1 MPFEIDMLN
10 VGNADAIILRYFDK
24 DNHEFI
30 VVIDA
35 GKTEEHGKMVVDHI
49 NKYTIK
55 KSIDLAIST
64 HPDKD
69 HIKGF
74 FYVIERL
81 EIQEFWIHDPKLHK
95 IDESDIKSF
104 FDTDYFEKG
113 LKYVVES
120 LNFSKDLISIID
132 EKEIERNEPLE
143 GRSHSKIPIRVLGPS
158 AEYYKEKLN
167 SFRDIHLL
175 FESVAIEKAT
185 LDNLNLEDRVIE
197 FDKFSDRSN
206 ENNSSTVILFHGDDK
221 KVLFTADAG
230 PEALEQVVEKYN
242 LTNLDFLDVPH
253 HGSRNNLTTNIM
265 DIFSPKTAYIS
276 CTGKYPDP
284 YIVQYLKSKKTKIF
298 TTKTHGKLRHR
309 DIFMSFRE
317 GWYNIKPL

>member
-10 VGNADAIILRYFDK
+10 VGNADSIILRYFDK

-74 FYVIERL
+74 FYVIEHL

-95 IDESDIKSF
+95 IDKSDIKSF
-104 FDTDYFEKG
+104 FDNDYFEKG

-132 EKEIERNEPLE
+132 EKEIKRKEPLE
-143 GRSHSKIPIRVLGPS
+143 GISHSKIPITVLGPS
-158 AEYYKEKLN
+158 EKYYKEKLN

-175 FESVAIEKAT
+175 YESVAIEKAT
-185 LDNLNLEDRVIE
+185 SANLNLENRANE
-197 FDKFSDRSN
+197 FNKLVDRSN
-206 ENNSSTVILFHGDDK
+206 ENNSSTILLFSGDKK
-221 KVLFTADAG
+221 KVLFTSDTG
-230 PEALEQVVEKYN
+230 PEALLPVIEKYD
-242 LTNLDFLDVPH
+242 LKDLDFLDVPH
-253 HGSRNNLTTNIM
+253 HGSKNNITTEIM
-265 DIFSPKTAYIS
+265 DKLNPNFAFIS
-276 CTGKYPDP
+276 CGENNPDP
-284 YIVQYLKSKKTKIF
+284 FIVEYLTLKGGKVFSTKI
-298 TTKTHGKLRHR
+298 HEG
-309 DIFMSFRE
+309 IVYSFYLQTRS
-317 GWYNIKPL
+317 GWNYITPM